1 MPRILVLLDG
11 SHYAPSVCDYTAL
24 VALQDQAEVDLL
36 HVLQREQTAESDLSG
51 NIGLGARSKLLED
64 LARLDAERATLAK
77 THGRAIL
84 EDAQERLTQ
93 AGVQNI
99 ASRLRHG
106 VLIEEVAQ
114 AEQGCDLVIIGK
126 RGESADA
133 ESVRL
138 GSHLEQVIRSS
149 TIPVLIA
156 PRAFKPISHALIA
169 FDGGQTSRNA
179 VDFMVSTSHV
189 APKRITLLTVGNDTT
204 GVQLALKEA
213 AQQLTEAGFDVS
225 TRVAPGRA
233 DSAIA
238 QTVSDLQIDLL
249 VMGAF
254 SHSRIRNLFIGSTT
268 TETIRACHVPILMI
282 R

>member
-99 ASRLRHG
+99 ASRLRYG